1 MITLQ
6 HVMIGSSVTQIQK
19 MTRGNVFKTQR
30 KTNQTKKTDN
40 LKTEL
45 KENSG
50 IREMRKFHL
59 SMRRQIVQ
67 CSICYEA

>member
-1 MITLQ
+1 
-6 HVMIGSSVTQIQK
+6 MIGSSVTQIQK